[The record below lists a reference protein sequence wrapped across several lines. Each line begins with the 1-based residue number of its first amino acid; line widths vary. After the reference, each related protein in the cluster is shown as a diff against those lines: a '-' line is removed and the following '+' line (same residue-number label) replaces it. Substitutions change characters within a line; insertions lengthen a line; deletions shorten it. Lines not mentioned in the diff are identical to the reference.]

1 MPYQCQRGGSIRI
14 GAADDEMIVA
24 MHQNSNHTISCFD
37 ARIVNR
43 MADGEMVHHL
53 ALLGRQA
60 VITVDLIVEE
70 RADTRGA
77 QPERFG
83 GTMVQGMNPLD
94 CQNLRPA
101 KTSRER
107 SGGPSGARQAGKTVE
122 FTCCPRVRVPQVSGT
137 ICQVGTR
144 MKG

>member
-1 MPYQCQRGGSIRI
+1 NGSPAISTHDHRPCQIFPELARADAPWLERGRRLRSHLNERPMPYQRQRGGSIRL
-14 GAADDEMIVA
+14 AAAHDEMIVA

-60 VITVDLIVEE
+60 EITVDLIVEE
-70 RADTRGA
+70 RANARGA

-83 GTMVQGMNPLD
+83 GQIQALAD
-94 CQNLRPA
+94 
-101 KTSRER
+101 
-107 SGGPSGARQAGKTVE
+107 GAGFE
-122 FTCCPRVRVPQVSGT
+122 VR
-137 ICQVGTR
+137 IAIA
-144 MKG
+144 